1 MNEPKLEIIKK
12 KYRGETT
19 ILSVRIPKDMIKD
32 LDEIAAET
40 GYSRNELIVKSMEFS
55 IRNMK
60 IIIPEEEM
68 F

>member
-60 IIIPEEEM
+60 
-68 F
+68 